1 MSAADL
7 RVFDCLPG
15 FDWAA
20 LASALPEA
28 GRWQPAAGA
37 GVQRTLLDTQDA
49 RLDAA
54 GWVLEHEVPAD
65 ADEAARL
72 RWRTRNWTA
81 EFGLETMPRAPCRP
95 RDLPATA
102 GWERLAAVLEG
113 RALLPLARCT
123 CQVAA
128 LCWVDGQGRV
138 LARLECVWPQVRLKG
153 GKLRALSAWLRLE
166 DRGLKEGVRNRL
178 LRLLDRLDT
187 VQPAAQEPWQAVRAA
202 LGQGTAGQRP
212 GPLLLAPLERADA
225 SGKRIL
231 LRLADAMEANLD
243 GVRRD
248 LDTEFLHDLRVALRR
263 TRVFLAQVRGLYPP
277 DTVRHFREQ
286 FAALAR
292 LTAPLRDMDVQL
304 AGFEALRASLPAEQH
319 KAFNAVR
326 TQWQQRRRQSLADV
340 RAWLKSPEAR
350 RLFKSWRVFLGTP
363 LPRRSSLP
371 DARLP
376 VRLVAGAS
384 LLRLHRKFCDKGNR
398 LRPHSP
404 ALAWHEQRMRGK
416 KLRYV
421 LEFFRS
427 LYLGPQVPGLIRELQ
442 AVQDLLGEHQDCAV
456 QHAALAL
463 TLHELP
469 RRSPARAAV
478 RLAQQRAV
486 ARQQA
491 LRAEW
496 PARFAAFRQAAPP
509 EQVEALFSAP
519 P

>member
-20 LASALPEA
+20 LALELPEA
-28 GRWQPAAGA
+28 GRWQPVAET
-37 GVQRTLLDTQDA
+37 GVQRTLLDTHDA
-49 RLDAA
+49 RLEAA
-54 GWVLEHEVPAD
+54 GWVLEHEVSAD
-65 ADEAARL
+65 TGEVARL
-72 RWRTRNWTA
+72 RWRARNWTT
-81 EFGLETMPRAPCRP
+81 EFALEPMPRPPVRP
-95 RDLPATA
+95 RDLPAA

-113 RALLPLARCT
+113 RALLPLAACA
-123 CQVAA
+123 CQITA
-128 LCWVDGQGRV
+128 LCRADGQGRV
-138 LARLECVWPQVRLKG
+138 LARLECVRPQVRLRG
-153 GKLRALSAWLRLE
+153 GKTRTLPAWLRLE
-166 DRGLKEGVRNRL
+166 DHGLKEDARRRL

-187 VQPAAQEPWQAVRAA
+187 VLPAAQESWNAVRAA
-202 LGQGTAGQRP
+202 LGQGTGAAP

-231 LRLADAMEANLD
+231 LRLADTMEANLD

-304 AGFEALRASLPAEQH
+304 AGFETLRASLPAEQH
-319 KAFNAVR
+319 KVFNAVR
-326 TQWQQRRRQSLADV
+326 TLWQQHRRQSLADV

-350 RLFKSWRVFLGTP
+350 RLFKSWRVFLNTP

-371 DARLP
+371 DARMP
-376 VRLVAGAS
+376 VRLAAGAV
-384 LLRLHRKFCDKGNR
+384 LLRLHRKFCDKGSR
-398 LRPHSP
+398 LRPRSP
-404 ALAWHEQRMRGK
+404 AAAWHEQRMRGK
-416 KLRYV
+416 KLRYA
-421 LEFFRS
+421 LEFFCS

-478 RLAQQRAV
+478 RLAQQQAV

-491 LRAEW
+491 LRAQW
-496 PARFAAFRQAAPP
+496 PERFAAFLAAVPP

-519 P
+519 S